1 MKKVIGV
8 VLSVLFCPLFFLG
21 CWWFWFQMLTTP
33 APLLAV
39 ALSYALGTAIYF
51 LWAGKALSRW
61 TGLGRAALCLWML
74 LLGYPLCWGAMLL
87 CFPALPLSS
96 VLIIQILIITAV
108 IAGAW
113 AIIAVVCLLARQLL
127 RLLRTP
133 PAVVGRRVRS
143 SLLALWRVASMGL
156 LVGSLAC
163 LWVGGQGY
171 LTLRPAEAYAD
182 RGVHTFVARSVYP
195 TSETVR
201 SGSRQRTRTVYK
213 LEYKS
218 KNGQYKYTERVP
230 AESIGKEYIREKR
243 SQERRVL
250 SIPEEKKYI
259 TVAPEYTPESYVQS
273 QRRRF
278 LTMFGAS
285 AAYLTGA
292 AVVFIW
298 RRQRDEPRITATE

>member
-33 APLLAV
+33 APLLAA

-61 TGLGRAALCLWML
+61 TGLGHAALCLWML

-133 PAVVGRRVRS
+133 PAVAVS
-143 SLLALWRVASMGL
+143 
-156 LVGSLAC
+156 
-163 LWVGGQGY
+163 Y
-171 LTLRPAEAYAD
+171 THLTLPTIY
-182 RGVHTFVARSVYP
+182 SV
-195 TSETVR
+195 
-201 SGSRQRTRTVYK
+201 
-213 LEYKS
+213 
-218 KNGQYKYTERVP
+218 
-230 AESIGKEYIREKR
+230 
-243 SQERRVL
+243 
-250 SIPEEKKYI
+250 
-259 TVAPEYTPESYVQS
+259 
-273 QRRRF
+273 
-278 LTMFGAS
+278 
-285 AAYLTGA
+285 
-292 AVVFIW
+292 
-298 RRQRDEPRITATE
+298 